1 MYSRAHLSR
10 IVAPV
15 VALSSMSAAA
25 GTGAWEFRG
34 ADIAHR
40 RQYAG
45 FQCAGFN
52 GFAEPAVSPDVP
64 TMSLKARAGL
74 SADEPHPA
82 SAAPIERI
90 RKVEN

>member
-15 VALSSMSAAA
+15 VAPCSMAA
-25 GTGAWEFRG
+25 TGAWEFRG

>member
-1 MYSRAHLSR
+1 MA
-10 IVAPV
+10 
-15 VALSSMSAAA
+15 AAA

-45 FQCAGFN
+45 FQCAGFQHAGFN